1 MVDIEFNHWGV
12 FEIIYMNVT
21 RKREMVQI
29 FEIMSAGFVCLFAI
43 YFNFINHGYILFLQ
57 GIYFRP
63 YNNIF
68 CTNSTK
74 NLRIFVTI
82 N

>member
-1 MVDIEFNHWGV
+1 
-12 FEIIYMNVT
+12 MNVT

-68 CTNSTK
+68 CVEPLLTRQKTYAY
-74 NLRIFVTI
+74 L
-82 N
+82 